1 MGMRKRERQATSDTT
16 RECLPAARTEVRM
29 KSRAVRFLS
38 VLLITITATVMVSA
52 QLQLGGTNMT
62 VSRASTLNMPIS
74 VSRGVALRSF
84 AMRVGGVAF
93 DRTARPAPG
102 TTVNALG
109 IRYDPTAEDG
119 RRLLVTMNGTEVR
132 PSLPDWQL
140 IPIARVV
147 ASGQGSLVTL
157 FGDMPTRAEAEAV
170 TARGG
175 RIVNYHPG
183 VQNQLLG
190 LRMLQLDM
198 LIFNPDSVELP
209 TTGTGAQRR
218 YLMGLGEQRPD
229 VARGRAAFDGLRT
242 HLEPGSYRSYIVSD
256 YQRDVTFALA
266 SGTLRLDGTPYFYF
280 WRMRS
285 DEPDFEKHG
294 EDLVFN
300 QLNGEYRKDLASG
313 KVESKSAWCR
323 ARIEQLQATKDFADL
338 ASVPGSSIRRLSA
351 VQLDAMKEERRCSEL
366 FEISYGLEATR
377 VVHLKQL
384 SDSFSARTASIEAI
398 NPAVWESA
406 VRTMQYGALFR
417 FFRKNNPAAWEQ
429 FIASMRG
436 IAPHPAIETP
446 TEVYIPSARVPAA
459 R

>member
-1 MGMRKRERQATSDTT
+1 M
-16 RECLPAARTEVRM
+16 EVRM
-29 KSRAVRFLS
+29 KSRAVRLWFALVVS
-38 VLLITITATVMVSA
+38 ITASVIVAA
-52 QLQLGGTNMT
+52 QLQLGETNLR
-62 VSRASTLNMPIS
+62 VSRASPLNMPIS

-102 TTVNALG
+102 TVVNSLA

-119 RRLLVTMNGTEVR
+119 RRLLVTMNGAETR
-132 PSLPDWQL
+132 PLLPDWQL

-147 ASGQGSLVTL
+147 ASGTGSLVTL

-170 TARGG
+170 AARGG
-175 RIVNYHPG
+175 RVVNYHPD

-209 TTGTGAQRR
+209 TTGAGQQRR
-218 YLMGLGEQRPD
+218 YLLGLGEQRPD
-229 VARGRAAFDGLRT
+229 VARGRAAFDRSQT
-242 HLEPGSYRSYIVSD
+242 HLASGSYRSYIVSD
-256 YQRDVTFALA
+256 YQQDVTFALA

-285 DEPDFEKHG
+285 DEAEFSARG
-294 EDLVFN
+294 EELL
-300 QLNGEYRKDLASG
+300 LNRLEGEYAKDLASG
-313 KVESKSAWCR
+313 RVESMSSWCR
-323 ARIEQLQATKDFADL
+323 GRLEHLQATKDFADL
-338 ASVPGSSIRRLSA
+338 AAVPNSSTRRLSA
-351 VQLDAMKEERRCSEL
+351 QQLNAMNEEKRCETL
-366 FEISYGLEATR
+366 ADVSYSLEATR
-377 VVHLKQL
+377 VVHLKEF
-384 SDSFSARTASIEAI
+384 SDSFSARTATIQAI

-417 FFRKNNPAAWEQ
+417 YVRKNYPAAWEQ
-429 FIASMRG
+429 FIASTRS
-436 IAPHPAIETP
+436 ITPQPAVETP
-446 TEVYIPSARVPAA
+446 TEVYLPGARVPSE